1 MNQELSQDVKEAIE
15 YVISNFELGE
25 VDIIREM
32 LLMHL
37 NWYIETT
44 NNQWEQ

>member
-25 VDIIREM
+25 VDIIQEM
-32 LLMHL
+32 LLRHL

>member
-1 MNQELSQDVKEAIE
+1 MNQELSQDVKEVIE

-25 VDIIREM
+25 VDIIQEM
-32 LLMHL
+32 LLRHL

>member
-15 YVISNFELGE
+15 YILFNFELAE
-25 VDIIREM
+25 VDIIQEH
-32 LLMHL
+32 LLKHL

-44 NNQWEQ
+44 NQQWEH

>member
-15 YVISNFELGE
+15 YILFNFELGE
-25 VDIIREM
+25 VDIIQEM
-32 LLMHL
+32 LLRHL